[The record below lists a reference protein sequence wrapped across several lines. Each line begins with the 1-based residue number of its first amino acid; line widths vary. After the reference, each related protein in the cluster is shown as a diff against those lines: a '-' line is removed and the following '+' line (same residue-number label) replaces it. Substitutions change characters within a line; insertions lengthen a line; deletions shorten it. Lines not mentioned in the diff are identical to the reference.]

1 MKNPIQQF
9 WLQTIRDYFL
19 RVLAFVG
26 AIVIVKY
33 FLHGEVDQDI
43 PPLVLE
49 ALLFMLMINW
59 FKLDGIIASY
69 KKAKN
74 DARAISQAESPTE
87 H

>member
-1 MKNPIQQF
+1 MKKPIQQF
-9 WLQTIRDYFL
+9 WLQTIRDYLL

-26 AIVIVKY
+26 AMVIWKY

-43 PPLVLE
+43 SALIIE
-49 ALLFMLMINW
+49 ALLFMLIVNW

-74 DARAISQAESPTE
+74 DARTISQAESLTN